1 MTHNEAA
8 AILGVSVDASLAEID
23 RAYRHL
29 ARVWHPDLLG
39 DETLQRRADAEAKFV
54 QVTAARE
61 MMIRGLAER
70 ADEYREDFPTSGPS
84 SGPAYDGSAGAAP
97 HGATLPSETRFT
109 GGTSSIYGDDG
120 AKPVPSTW
128 LFATWAGLLGLAC
141 VLTFI
146 GGPLPMSLLDLF
158 LRLLPL
164 VATSC
169 AYALTGRPIYY
180 RGLLLFMFA
189 TIVITFVFAS
199 FGSLLSLMLI
209 LVPVI
214 GLGVLGR
221 RTAQFG
227 RLG

>member
-1 MTHNEAA
+1 MTHDEAA
-8 AILGVSVDASLAEID
+8 AILEVSIDASLAEID

-39 DETLQRRADAEAKFV
+39 DESVQRRAASEAHFV

-61 MMIRGLAER
+61 LMIRSLAER
-70 ADEYREDFPTSGPS
+70 ANPDRADPNSPPGQ
-84 SGPAYDGSAGAAP
+84 GSTTNEPHGYAP
-97 HGATLPSETRFT
+97 GGATLPSETRFT
-109 GGTSSIYGDDG
+109 GGASSIYGDDG
-120 AKPVPSTW
+120 ARPVPSTW

-169 AYALTGRPIYY
+169 AYALTGRPLYY
-180 RGLLLFMFA
+180 RGLLLMMFA

-227 RLG
+227 PLG